1 MSIAWKNRRINPG
14 ESITFSY
21 ILGVNMFDSQY
32 EQLNEYY
39 MQNGIDDMG
48 EAVYKLIATDKEKVS
63 YGKEYYIDVKKYIKD
78 NKK

>member
-1 MSIAWKNRRINPG
+1 MENRRINPG

-48 EAVYKLIATDKEKVS
+48 EAVYKLIATDKEKYHMERVL
-63 YGKEYYIDVKKYIKD
+63 YRCKEVYKR
-78 NKK
+78 